1 MRNSG
6 KKKNNNKKNEGA
18 RVFTRETFGLV
29 LALFTLVALVMF
41 VSRGAIFGAV
51 GEAVS
56 SFLLG
61 VFGYGTF
68 VVAALLV
75 YASVALV
82 SGKTIKAPVGAV
94 VTASLFV
101 LFAFC
106 LAHTITAAVAGIPY
120 EGYGAYLGDCFAA
133 GEGGF
138 ASSTAGGALCGLI
151 VYPVVRLTTAVGG
164 YIIFSLFALAAAYF
178 LYVGLR
184 DGSASA
190 PRARAARQ
198 RAADHRKE
206 GSASASVG
214 SYAGEASAAPV
225 QPPQT
230 ADPYYP
236 QDAAQPPQQPARARQ
251 PQQPS
256 APYYPQQPV
265 QGMAQPAQDRH
276 LYVGDDA
283 FSFKTRRELRQES
296 RREREERRAREEEEK
311 LSPEE
316 RVHRLLY
323 PDRPMPKFG
332 GKQQPKRQAPAPGGS
347 AAAQVPAQNS
357 YIKNGIYDE
366 SSYFNNPTRGTI
378 SREQYSQNFSNTRSI
393 LEGHE
398 LSSPRSPVPQ
408 PVDPSLQQQPE
419 PPQAEEAQPPQQPE
433 TFSQMFGD
441 APADPPKKILTDT
454 SRPSAPAQSDVPVS
468 TYQSDGNFYRREE
481 QPDGFAPGNIDTHRP
496 ISSFLDGSF
505 ASDRGTDAG
514 ISSHDVQ
521 LSGAD
526 EEPGIDVSDF
536 ARRVGLGGA
545 ASRRT
550 ARPDPLFTQPEETAR
565 GRRTER
571 GGGRRRP

>member
-82 SGKTIKAPVGAV
+82 SGKAIKAPVGAV

-190 PRARAARQ
+190 PRARAA
-198 RAADHRKE
+198 
-206 GSASASVG
+206 
-214 SYAGEASAAPV
+214 
-225 QPPQT
+225 
-230 ADPYYP
+230 
-236 QDAAQPPQQPARARQ
+236 
-251 PQQPS
+251 
-256 APYYPQQPV
+256 
-265 QGMAQPAQDRH
+265 
-276 LYVGDDA
+276 
-283 FSFKTRRELRQES
+283 
-296 RREREERRAREEEEK
+296 
-311 LSPEE
+311 
-316 RVHRLLY
+316 
-323 PDRPMPKFG
+323 
-332 GKQQPKRQAPAPGGS
+332 
-347 AAAQVPAQNS
+347 
-357 YIKNGIYDE
+357 
-366 SSYFNNPTRGTI
+366 
-378 SREQYSQNFSNTRSI
+378 
-393 LEGHE
+393 
-398 LSSPRSPVPQ
+398 
-408 PVDPSLQQQPE
+408 
-419 PPQAEEAQPPQQPE
+419 
-433 TFSQMFGD
+433 
-441 APADPPKKILTDT
+441 
-454 SRPSAPAQSDVPVS
+454 
-468 TYQSDGNFYRREE
+468 
-481 QPDGFAPGNIDTHRP
+481 
-496 ISSFLDGSF
+496 
-505 ASDRGTDAG
+505 
-514 ISSHDVQ
+514 
-521 LSGAD
+521 
-526 EEPGIDVSDF
+526 
-536 ARRVGLGGA
+536 
-545 ASRRT
+545 
-550 ARPDPLFTQPEETAR
+550 
-565 GRRTER
+565 
-571 GGGRRRP
+571 